1 MANPSDPYIGRELDG
16 YKILELLG
24 RGGMARVYRALDLK
38 LKRFAAIK
46 IIDPDVRDPKKYQL
60 RFDREARAIAML
72 KHPNIV
78 SIYRFNEVRSVYY
91 MAMEYVD
98 GADLRWVLKDYRSA
112 NEMMDWYTVAQIIR
126 EVSSAL
132 DYAHENGVIHRDI
145 KPSNIMISRDG
156 TAILTDFGLVLM
168 TSEKTFGE
176 IFGSPH
182 YIAPE
187 QAVNSANAGTQ
198 TDLYSLGVVLYEM
211 LTGDVPYNEGSA
223 MEIAMSHMTA
233 ELPDP
238 TTRRPDLPEAFR
250 PVIEKALAKEPKDRY
265 QTGREFSK
273 ALDDALKDAVKQK
286 PIPTDTVS
294 RPEIRIQERVAP
306 LASVPDEELDKHTVT
321 PDEPPTLPPDIVPG
335 NPPAKAKSEP
345 RRSSGV
351 AGYLVAL
358 FTLLLVGTSIVLVI
372 GILRYVDPAQPPA
385 VQPGYDS
392 AYIPSAVSEL
402 AQNNAVV
409 SGVIEERDGENTFV
423 VHGLTIVIEDAQLAE
438 MELENAV
445 SGADFE
451 ITGYAQESGSGLIF
465 YTVETFEING
475 RSVLPN
481 E

>member
-60 RFDREARAIAML
+60 RFDREARAIAKL
-72 KHPNIV
+72 KHANIV
-78 SIYRFNEVRSVYY
+78 SIYRFNEVRGVYY

-98 GADLRWVLKDYRSA
+98 GADLRWVLKDYRSQ

-126 EVSSAL
+126 EVGSAL

-145 KPSNIMISRDG
+145 KPSNIMIARDG

-168 TSEKTFGE
+168 TSEGTIGE

-223 MEIAMSHMTA
+223 MEIAMSHMSA

-238 TTRRPDLPEAFR
+238 TTRRPDLSPAFK
-250 PVIEKALAKEPKDRY
+250 PVIEKALAKEPKHRY

-273 ALDDALKDAVKQK
+273 ALDNAVKAAIKQK
-286 PIPTDTVS
+286 PTSTDTVS

-306 LASVPDEELDKHTVT
+306 LTPVPDSEPLNSVVHTVT
-321 PDEPPTLPPDIVPG
+321 PDEPPDLVSG
-335 NPPAKAKSEP
+335 KSPAKPKVTP
-345 RRSSGV
+345 QRSGGGMG
-351 AGYLVAL
+351 GYLVAL
-358 FTLLLVGTSIVLVI
+358 FTLILVGTSILLLILVV
-372 GILRYVDPAQPPA
+372 RDVEPVDPPV
-385 VQPGYDS
+385 VQAGYDS
-392 AYIPSAVSEL
+392 AYVPSAPAGL
-402 AQNNAVV
+402 AQNNSVV
-409 SGVIEERDGENTFV
+409 SGVVEEWDGEGTFI
-423 VHGLTIVIEDAQLAE
+423 VHGLTIVIEDTRLPE
-438 MELENAV
+438 MDFENATT
-445 SGADFE
+445 GATFD
-451 ITGYAQESGSGLIF
+451 IMGYAEESGMGMLF
-465 YTVETFEING
+465 YTVDRFEIAG
-475 RSVLPN
+475 RSVLPR